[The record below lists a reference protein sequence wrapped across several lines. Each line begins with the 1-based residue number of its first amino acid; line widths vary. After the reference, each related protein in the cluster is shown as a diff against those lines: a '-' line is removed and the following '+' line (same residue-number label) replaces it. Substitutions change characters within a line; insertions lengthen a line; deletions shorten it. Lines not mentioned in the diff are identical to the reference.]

1 MWMLTLLLD
10 WADDV
15 GRLEISLKRNE
26 VLRICGIRREKGGA
40 LGRVS

>member
-1 MWMLTLLLD
+1 MWMRILLFD
-10 WADDV
+10 WVDDV

-26 VLRICGIRREKGGA
+26 VLRICGIRKEKGGV